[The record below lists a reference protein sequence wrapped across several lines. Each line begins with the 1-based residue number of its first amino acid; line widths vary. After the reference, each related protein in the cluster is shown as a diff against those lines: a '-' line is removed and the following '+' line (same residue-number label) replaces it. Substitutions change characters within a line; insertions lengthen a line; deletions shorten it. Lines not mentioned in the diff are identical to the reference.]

1 MATVDVVQTIEAEF
15 TGSVWTDITPDIV
28 SVGVVSWK
36 RGIWGNGPFD
46 RIAGTGE
53 LTFILNNSANN
64 SGGKLGYYSP
74 EHANA
79 RSGFEIG
86 LPIRVKCV
94 YDLTTYYKFYGLMSS
109 SKPDVGQYKNRY
121 VNVTV
126 LDYMNIMAN
135 YKLQQLQVQTNKRPD
150 EVLTTVIA
158 ALPIAP
164 LDTNYDADPD
174 IYTRALHTERDEST
188 TARTVAQKLAVSSYS
203 HIFPIGDST
212 GGETLRYQDRH
223 SRITDTTIA
232 LTLTNT
238 MVNMSVERNVS
249 KIYNTIKTTTFPVE
263 INADATLYTSQR
275 EITVQPGLT
284 TIFTANYTDENGAG
298 RRLTG
303 SENWV
308 TLVGNTHY
316 RASASEDGSEN
327 DLTDDC
333 SVNMDWGSNSAVV
346 EITNNAAVVM
356 YVNLFFLAGD
366 ALLLYDP
373 VIYETTDSAS
383 QLLHGDRVL
392 DYQMPY
398 HDNYNTGVDFG
409 NHLLARHKDPIDEV
423 VEVEYIG
430 NTSDIF
436 MTAAMEVEIGERIK
450 LVEMVTGMSR
460 EYFING
466 IEQTKKKDI
475 LRIRYAVERASS
487 DPAWRLGEVGYG
499 ELGDNT
505 YLAF

>member
-15 TGSVWTDITPDIV
+15 SAAVWTDITADIV
-28 SVGVVSWK
+28 SVGSVLWR
-36 RGIWGNGPFD
+36 RGIWGNGPLD
-46 RIAGTGE
+46 RIAVTGE

-64 SGGKLGYYSP
+64 SGSKLGYYSP

-94 YDLTTYYKFYGLMSS
+94 YDATTYYKFYGLMNSS
-109 SKPDVGQYKNRY
+109 TPDVGEYEKRY
-121 VNVTV
+121 VTVTV

-135 YKLQQLQVQTNKRPD
+135 YKLQQLPVQADKRPD
-150 EVLTTVIA
+150 EVLATVIN

-164 LDTNYDADPD
+164 LADDYDVDPD
-174 IYTRALHTERDEST
+174 TYTRALHTERDEST
-188 TARTVAQKLAVSSYS
+188 TARAVAQKLAVSSYS
-203 HIFPIGDST
+203 YIFTVGDST

-238 MVNMSVERNVS
+238 MTNMSVTRDVS
-249 KIYNTIKTTTFPVE
+249 KIYNTVKTTTFPVE
-263 INADATLYTSQR
+263 VNVDATLYTSQR
-275 EITVQPGLT
+275 EIAVQPGST
-284 TIFTANYTDENGAG
+284 TTFTANYTDENGAG

-303 SENWV
+303 SENWT
-308 TLVGNTHY
+308 TLVGDTHY
-316 RASASEDGSEN
+316 RASSLEGGSGN
-327 DLTDDC
+327 NLTDDC
-333 SVNMDWGSNSAVV
+333 SIIMDWGSNSAVV
-346 EITNNAAVVM
+346 EITNNSALVM
-356 YVNLFFLAGD
+356 YVNLFFLVGD

-398 HDNYNTGVDFG
+398 HDDYNTGVDFG
-409 NHLLARHKDPIDEV
+409 NHLLARHKNPIDEV
-423 VEVEYIG
+423 TEVEYIA
-430 NTSDIF
+430 NTSDTF
-436 MTAAMEVEIGERIK
+436 MTAAMEIEIGERIK
-450 LVEMVTGMSR
+450 LIETVTGMSR

-466 IEQTKKKDI
+466 IEQIKKKDI
-475 LRIRYAVERASS
+475 LYVRYAVERASLE
-487 DPAWRLGEVGYG
+487 PAWQLGITDYG
-499 ELGDNT
+499 ELGENT
-505 YLAF
+505 YAGF